1 MFITILAFLFVL
13 SILVFAHEL
22 GHFLAAK
29 RAGVYVETFSLG
41 MGPKVL
47 KKTIGETEYCLSA
60 LPVGGYVKMK
70 GENPDE
76 PSTGAANELQS
87 KSIAARFSIFV
98 AGPMMNL
105 VLAVLLV
112 SFVYY
117 IGIEEPKY
125 LEEPPVIGWI
135 EPDSPAQNIGLLP
148 NDLLLAVGGTA
159 VPNWEQAMLMIAST
173 GDKSVNIDIRRG
185 AETLTLQV
193 TPELIKSLGAGVIG
207 IHPIMK
213 PVIGGLTPGFPAEKA
228 GMRVG
233 DLIVRINDTPIYHW
247 LQMATLIHEHPEQ
260 ELQIAILRD
269 GQEILMRVTPQKD
282 GKTGYLGIKSQEQTV
297 LRKYGLA
304 QSFSK
309 GVARCWELTAM
320 TFDMLRRLVTW
331 QASTKSLG
339 GPIMIAQLS
348 GEAARQG
355 APDMINFIGVVSL
368 SLGIFNL
375 LPIPILDGG
384 HIFLLFFELLN
395 RKPLSMQRR
404 ELAQKIGLLILLP
417 LIVFVF
423 YNDIARLLGW

>member
-1 MFITILAFLFVL
+1 MLITILSFLFVL

-47 KKTIGETEYCLSA
+47 KKTLGETEYCLSA

-105 VLAVLLV
+105 VLAVFIT
-112 SFVYY
+112 SFLFY
-117 IGIEEPKY
+117 IGIDEPRY
-125 LEEPPVIGWI
+125 QYEPPVIGWI
-135 EPDSPAQNIGLLP
+135 NEDSPAEKGGLLP
-148 NDLLLAVGGTA
+148 EDLIMSVGGKSVSTWQEA
-159 VPNWEQAMLMIAST
+159 VEMIAVR
-173 GDKSVNIDIRRG
+173 GDKNVDIEIKRGSETKIVN
-185 AETLTLQV
+185 V
-193 TPELIKSLGAGVIG
+193 TPTVIKSLGVGVIG
-207 IHPIMK
+207 IQPVMK
-213 PVIGGLTPGFPAEKA
+213 PIVGNLMPKFPAEKA
-228 GMRVG
+228 GVQIGDEIVEINGTRIFHWEQMKIFIQKYGTQTLNVVVLRSGQRVA
-233 DLIVRINDTPIYHW
+233 LAITPKKQGNSV
-247 LQMATLIHEHPEQ
+247 L
-260 ELQIAILRD
+260 
-269 GQEILMRVTPQKD
+269 
-282 GKTGYLGIKSQEQTV
+282 LGIESEKLTV
-297 LRKYGLA
+297 LKKYGLGD
-304 QSFSK
+304 SIVK
-309 GVARCWELTAM
+309 GVVECRNMVIKTIG
-320 TFDMLRRLVTW
+320 LVKGIFVQEVSVKT
-331 QASTKSLG
+331 LG
-339 GPIMIAQLS
+339 GPIMIGQMA
-348 GEAARQG
+348 GE
-355 APDMINFIGVVSL
+355 MIRMGFREFVNFIGMVSL